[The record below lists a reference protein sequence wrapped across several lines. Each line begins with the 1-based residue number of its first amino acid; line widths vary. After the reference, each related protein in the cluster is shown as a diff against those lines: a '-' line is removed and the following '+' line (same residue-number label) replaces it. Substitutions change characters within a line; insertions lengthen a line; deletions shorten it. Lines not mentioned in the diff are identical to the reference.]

1 MTEFLDIAL
10 SFPPI
15 VFSFGLIAVVV
26 YWIVVILG
34 ALDVDI
40 VGVGG
45 EADAEVEGGGSFW
58 SAFGF
63 GAVPFT
69 VVLSLWITLGWIV
82 TVLGTTWVRSA
93 DMVIPAA
100 ASGIA
105 TLVAGIGVG
114 MLGAKLLS
122 GPLSKIFA
130 DAPATAHRDLIG
142 KVCVVRTGTVTTDSG
157 QAELS
162 EEDGTIHL
170 INVRRSVHEPTG
182 IDDELFARHSKLV
195 IFDYDETAK
204 VFLVVP
210 VGLPPDVALDA
221 TLSARDSAVPECG
234 TPPFGAFL
242 FRFDRCRTVA

>member
-1 MTEFLDIAL
+1 MTEFLEVAL

-15 VFSFGLIAVVV
+15 VFSFGLIAVFL

-34 ALDVDI
+34 ALDVDM
-40 VGVGG
+40 VELGADG
-45 EADAEVEGGGSFW
+45 DAEVEAGGSFW

-63 GAVPFT
+63 GEVPFT
-69 VVLSLWITLGWIV
+69 VVLSLWVTLGWIV

-93 DMVIPAA
+93 EDMVIPAA
-100 ASGIA
+100 VSGLA

-122 GPLSKIFA
+122 GPLSKVFA

-157 QAELS
+157 QAELV

-170 INVRRSVHEPTG
+170 INVRRSVHEPEG
-182 IDDELFARHSKLV
+182 IDDELFSRHSKLV
-195 IFDYDETAK
+195 IFDYDESAK

-210 VGLPPDVALDA
+210 V
-221 TLSARDSAVPECG
+221 AVPPE
-234 TPPFGAFL
+234 L
-242 FRFDRCRTVA
+242 EM

>member
-10 SFPPI
+10 SFPPV

-45 EADAEVEGGGSFW
+45 DVEAEVEGGGSFW

-170 INVRRSVHEPTG
+170 INVRRSLHEPAG

-195 IFDYDETAK
+195 IFDYDETSK

-221 TLSARDSAVPECG
+221 PLSNRDSAVPQFG
-234 TPPFGAFL
+234 TLPFDAAL
-242 FRFDRCRTVA
+242 FRFARRPATG

>member
-1 MTEFLDIAL
+1 MREFLDIAL

-15 VFSFGLIAVVV
+15 VFTFGLIVVV
-26 YWIVVILG
+26 LYWLTVIIG

-40 VGVGG
+40 VDFGTDGN
-45 EADAEVEGGGSFW
+45 AEVEAGGGFW

-93 DMVIPAA
+93 DGVFIPAA

-122 GPLSKIFA
+122 RPLSRIFA
-130 DAPATAHRDLIG
+130 DAPATAHADLIG
-142 KVCVVRTGTVTTDSG
+142 KVCLVRSGTVTTGQG
-157 QAELS
+157 QAELV
-162 EEDGTIHL
+162 EEDGTVHI
-170 INVRRSVHEPTG
+170 INVRRSVHEPDG
-182 IDDELFARHSKLV
+182 IDDELFDRHSKLV
-195 IFDYDETAK
+195 IFDYDESART
-204 VFLVVP
+204 FLVVP
-210 VGLPPDVALDA
+210 VALPGDIAI
-221 TLSARDSAVPECG
+221 PES
-234 TPPFGAFL
+234 
-242 FRFDRCRTVA
+242 

>member
-1 MTEFLDIAL
+1 MTEFLDITL

-15 VFSFGLIAVVV
+15 VFSFGLIVVFL
-26 YWIVVILG
+26 YWLVVILG
-34 ALDVDI
+34 ALDIDAVNL
-40 VGVGG
+40 GAEG
-45 EADAEVEGGGSFW
+45 DAEVDAGGSFW

-63 GAVPFT
+63 GEVPFT

-93 DMVIPAA
+93 EDMVIPAA
-100 ASGIA
+100 ASGTA

-142 KVCVVRTGTVTTDSG
+142 KVCVVRTGTVTTESG
-157 QAELS
+157 QAELA

-170 INVRRSVHEPTG
+170 INVRRSLHEPEG
-182 IDDELFARHSKLV
+182 VDDELFSRHSKLV
-195 IFDYDETAK
+195 IFDYDESAK

-210 VGLPPDVALDA
+210 VGLPPDVEL
-221 TLSARDSAVPECG
+221 
-234 TPPFGAFL
+234 GAS
-242 FRFDRCRTVA
+242 

>member
-1 MTEFLDIAL
+1 MTEFLEVAL

-15 VFSFGLIAVVV
+15 VFSFGLIAVFL

-40 VGVGG
+40 VDFGADG
-45 EADAEVEGGGSFW
+45 DAEVEAGGSFW

-63 GAVPFT
+63 GAVPIT

-82 TVLGTTWVRSA
+82 TVLGTTWVRST

-100 ASGIA
+100 VTGAA

-122 GPLSKIFA
+122 GPLSRIFA
-130 DAPATAHRDLIG
+130 DAPATSHRDLIG
-142 KVCVVRTGTVTTDSG
+142 KACVVRTGTVTTDSG
-157 QAELS
+157 QAELA
-162 EEDGTIHL
+162 EEDGTVHL
-170 INVRRSVHEPTG
+170 INVRRSVHEPEG
-182 IDDELFARHSKLV
+182 IDDELFSRHSKLV
-195 IFDYDETAK
+195 IFDYDESAK

-210 VGLPPDVALDA
+210 V
-221 TLSARDSAVPECG
+221 EM
-234 TPPFGAFL
+234 
-242 FRFDRCRTVA
+242 

>member
-1 MTEFLDIAL
+1 MTEFLEVAL
-10 SFPPI
+10 SFPAI
-15 VFSFGLIAVVV
+15 VFSFGLIAVFL

-34 ALDVDI
+34 ALDVD
-40 VGVGG
+40 VVPFGADV
-45 EADAEVEGGGSFW
+45 DAEVETGGSFW

-63 GAVPFT
+63 GEVPFT

-93 DMVIPAA
+93 DMVVPAA
-100 ASGIA
+100 VSGVA
-105 TLVAGIGVG
+105 MLVAGIGVG

-142 KVCVVRTGTVTTDSG
+142 KVCVVRTGTVTTDTG
-157 QAELS
+157 QAELA

-170 INVRRSVHEPTG
+170 INVRRSVHEPDG
-182 IDDELFARHSKLV
+182 IDDELFSRHSKLV
-195 IFDYDETAK
+195 IFDYDESAK

-210 VGLPPDVALDA
+210 VAMPPEVSLDV
-221 TLSARDSAVPECG
+221 P
-234 TPPFGAFL
+234 
-242 FRFDRCRTVA
+242 